1 MASLPYQELQVST
14 TTITAAETLC
24 GSQISVGS
32 YSRLTVWCKYAK
44 GDETNVAIIPKF
56 LPTSGGDEYAF
67 ITWSAT
73 AGART
78 LTADSWVMSATGN
91 RYIVYDVSGIEFVK
105 IYMDATGGTPT
116 GTLGVYYT
124 VDNL

>member
-1 MASLPYQELQVST
+1 MTLPYQQLQAST

-32 YSRLTVWCKYAK
+32 YSRLTIWCKYTK

-56 LPTSGGDEYAF
+56 LPTSGGDEYAA
-67 ITWSAT
+67 ITWSTT

-124 VDNL
+124 LDGAT

>member
-1 MASLPYQELQVST
+1 MTLPYAQLQAST
-14 TTITAAETLC
+14 TTVTAAETLC

-32 YSRLTVWCKYAK
+32 YSKLTIWCKYTK

-67 ITWSAT
+67 ITWTTT

>member
-1 MASLPYQELQVST
+1 MTLPYAQLQAST

-24 GSQISVGS
+24 GGQISVGS
-32 YSRLTVWCKYAK
+32 YSRLTIWCKYTK

-67 ITWSAT
+67 ITWSTT

-91 RYIVYDVSGIEFVK
+91 RHIVYDVSGIEFVK

-124 VDNL
+124 LDSI

>member
-1 MASLPYQELQVST
+1 MTLPYQQLQPST
-14 TTITAAETLC
+14 TVITAAETLC
-24 GSQISVGS
+24 GSQINVGS

-56 LPTSGGDEYAF
+56 LPTTDGDEYAA

-78 LTADSWVMSATGN
+78 LTADSWVMSASGN
-91 RYIVYDVSGIEFVK
+91 RYITYDVSGIEFVK

-116 GTLGVYYT
+116 GTLGVAFT
-124 VDNL
+124 LDSD

>member
-1 MASLPYQELQVST
+1 MTLPYQELQPFNTVV
-14 TTITAAETLC
+14 TAAETLC
-24 GSQISVGS
+24 GSEINVGS
-32 YSRLTVWCKYAK
+32 YSRLTVWCKYDK

-56 LPTSGGDEYAF
+56 LPVAGGSEEYAA

-78 LTADSWVMSATGN
+78 LTADSWVISATGN

-105 IYMDATGGTPT
+105 IYMIATDGTPS

-124 VDNL
+124 LDSI